1 METVLL
7 ILFTFAYITGVT
19 VLAGWLADRK
29 GYNFLLF
36 AILGLFLGVLAVLVA
51 AIIPK
56 KRTAPAEAQP

>member
-1 METVLL
+1 MDTVLL
-7 ILFTFAYITGVT
+7 IILAFAYITGVT

-29 GYNFLLF
+29 GYSFLLF

-56 KRTAPAEAQP
+56 KKTAPAEA